1 MSHRPSAKQERA
13 KQFRKRW
20 IISLSVVLVLLLA
33 LGSVAAY
40 AWSQYGERIALEL
53 GWTSND
59 FEGNGQGE
67 IVITISSGEIGEDV
81 ARTLA
86 DAGVVKTSQAFY
98 ELLLAQDP
106 AVDFHPGSY
115 RLRLEMSSQAA
126 LDALQDPENRV
137 RLTAMI
143 PEGRTASQTLEL
155 ISDGA
160 EIPLDDL
167 IAAASEPRSFG
178 LPEGVDSLEGWLH
191 PATYEFE
198 PETSAHDAIA
208 KLVGYQVSMLDDL
221 GVPEADRQ
229 RVRTEASIVQR
240 EAGTA
245 DDFGKVA
252 RVIENRL
259 AIGMKLE
266 MDSTSQ
272 YGIGQDNDG
281 SVWSS
286 GEALGDDNPWNTYLH
301 EGLPV
306 GPIANPGRAAVE
318 ATLNPT
324 PGDWLY
330 FVAINLE
337 TGESRFNETYAG
349 HEADT
354 QVLREW
360 CAENPGFGC

>member
-1 MSHRPSAKQERA
+1 
-13 KQFRKRW
+13 
-20 IISLSVVLVLLLA
+20 
-33 LGSVAAY
+33 
-40 AWSQYGERIALEL
+40 
-53 GWTSND
+53 
-59 FEGNGQGE
+59 
-67 IVITISSGEIGEDV
+67 
-81 ARTLA
+81 
-86 DAGVVKTSQAFY
+86 
-98 ELLLAQDP
+98 
-106 AVDFHPGSY
+106 
-115 RLRLEMSSQAA
+115 
-126 LDALQDPENRV
+126 
-137 RLTAMI
+137 
-143 PEGRTASQTLEL
+143 
-155 ISDGA
+155 
-160 EIPLDDL
+160 
-167 IAAASEPRSFG
+167 
-178 LPEGVDSLEGWLH
+178 
-191 PATYEFE
+191 
-198 PETSAHDAIA
+198 
-208 KLVGYQVSMLDDL
+208 MLDDL

-229 RVRTEASIVQR
+229 RVLTEASIVQR

-252 RVIENRL
+252 RVIKNRL

-281 SVWSS
+281 SVWSR

-301 EGLPV
+301 AGLPV
-306 GPIANPGRAAVE
+306 GPIANPGRAAVG

-360 CAENPGFGC
+360 CAENPGLGCLCTVTLLYSVHQSPIRGRHSFTVPPTQCSVFHGSTKPSTSRKNASLHSSILAMTPGSVSP